1 MVNHYRTTVMSTL
14 ANIDAASVALAHT
27 AYDLT
32 RAIRLINGAELTAES
47 NDDPS
52 EQVAKAIEF
61 LTQVREAADKALA
74 SLQAASC
81 QVAF

>member
-1 MVNHYRTTVMSTL
+1 MSTL
-14 ANIDAASVALAHT
+14 SNIDAASVALTHT
-27 AYDLT
+27 AYDLN

-61 LTQVREAADKALA
+61 LQQVKEATDKALT

-81 QVAF
+81 QFAA

>member
-1 MVNHYRTTVMSTL
+1 MVTAL
-14 ANIDAASVALAHT
+14 ANIDAASVALAHS

-32 RAIRLINGAELTAES
+32 RAIRLVNSAELTAEC

-61 LTQVREAADKALA
+61 LQQVKEATAKALE

-81 QVAF
+81 QFAV